1 MTWSVAE
8 ITALASK
15 AARGAGAPAWQA
27 ARFGQAAALHLRHG
41 RPATELG
48 EALTSL
54 PDGPAMDLPLALDA
68 ALATEA
74 PEAEVMADAPPG
86 LLQSYIDA
94 LPCRATATPG
104 EAGVWQLSID
114 RGAPRERPAPG
125 RISCSDALIAQM
137 TALAEK
143 TYVPETDAS
152 RAAGAG
158 AGLTD
163 ND

>member
-27 ARFGQAAALHLRHG
+27 ARFGQAAALHLRYG
-41 RPATELG
+41 RPATELDA
-48 EALTSL
+48 ALSEL
-54 PDGPAMDLPLALDA
+54 PGGPAMDLPLALDA
-68 ALATEA
+68 ALAAAA
-74 PEAEVMADAPPG
+74 PEAVVMSDAPPG
-86 LLQSYIDA
+86 LLQSYVDA
-94 LPCRATATPG
+94 LPCRATATAG
-104 EAGVWQLSID
+104 EAGVWQL
-114 RGAPRERPAPG
+114 RTEPGTPRERPVPG
-125 RISCSDALIAQM
+125 RISCADALIAQM